1 METLKKNVAHLN
13 YPAKSTPEK
22 ATESLLRLLLPNEIC
37 LIYFLHNSTGEY
49 CVWVT

>member
-1 METLKKNVAHLN
+1 METLKKYMAHLN